1 MENKFEL
8 TVLPNQGQKLLKV
21 TYVFQNSTLVAHC
34 ALPISEIE
42 RSIQMRAPLEGKV
55 NDTMTVIVN
64 PWHATHIIIEDVL

>member
-8 TVLPNQGQKLLKV
+8 MVLPNPGQRPLKV
-21 TYVFQNSTLVAHC
+21 TYAFPSGLLVAHC

-42 RSIQMRAPLEGKV
+42 RSIQMRAPLEGKI
-55 NDTMTVIVN
+55 NDRMTVIVN